1 MDVEEDVEEEYR
13 DTFVSNNNNA
23 NDEYHQKQSSSSS
36 MVIGS
41 SDTTMMMMKKPPSSS
56 SSSMI
61 DQDQHYS
68 SIPGLKWNS
77 QINLAQMY
85 RMRPKLCDVC
95 LVTDDG
101 CHIYAHRI
109 VLSSTL
115 HYFSTMFI
123 GQDFSTESFDDSIGK
138 MQDDDHDND
147 DHNNHHQNTIS
158 STYNINFIEQNQYEI
173 SIKNL
178 DGNSLNEIIKYCY
191 LGHCNIN
198 ETNVELL
205 LSAATMLNCKD
216 IIKICCEF
224 LCSRLKITN
233 AIGINTFAD
242 IMSLKD
248 LKDFTFQFILN
259 NFVKIIQNEEFLQ
272 LSSPERIIEII
283 SSDYLDTG
291 DEGEHIVLSAIINW
305 IMYNYNERQKYLS
318 NLIKHIRFPRFNQE
332 ELFNIENEYPLVK
345 NEPVTKDLLIEALKY
360 HLMKN
365 SCDINS
371 LLQLSSSSSK
381 HFNSM
386 NDITTTNEND
396 DKTMTEYL
404 KNYQSTSTS
413 SSWYNTGCGGGGA
426 VAGIKY
432 LSPQLI
438 KNIPKVFDLNN
449 ARFRERKSRQR
460 QQCLIVIGG
469 QAPKAICQCEYFDF
483 STKKW
488 NEFICE
494 LPSRRCRSGI
504 VVLNGLIFVIGGF
517 NGQCR
522 IRSVDMF
529 DTKLNKWTQCASLE
543 VKRSTLGACVLN
555 GLIYAVGGFDGTL
568 GLQSA
573 EVYNPITR
581 SWRFIAPMTTR
592 RSSVAVVTLNGL
604 LYAVGGYDGSSRQCL
619 SSVECYNPDL
629 DQWQRIPDMSQRRS
643 GAGVEVL
650 FGKIYAIGGHDGP
663 AIRKSVECFD
673 PTTQQWSQC
682 ADMIY
687 ARRNAVV
694 VVQDG
699 CLYVVGG
706 EDGQTNLKSIEI
718 YDPKLNSWSLLS
730 SEMSIGRSYAGV
742 AVVEKTW
749 S

>member
-1 MDVEEDVEEEYR
+1 MDIEEEN
-13 DTFVSNNNNA
+13 DIF
-23 NDEYHQKQSSSSS
+23 DEYHQKHQQQQSMIIGTSSSLSP
-36 MVIGS
+36 MVVE
-41 SDTTMMMMKKPPSSS
+41 TSSS
-56 SSSMI
+56 SSSFNNN
-61 DQDQHYS
+61 
-68 SIPGLKWNS
+68 SITGLLWNS
-77 QINLAQMY
+77 SNNLAQMY

-101 CHIYAHRI
+101 CHIYAHRAI
-109 VLSSTL
+109 LSSSM

-123 GQDFSTESFDDSIGK
+123 GQDFSTESTNCII
-138 MQDDDHDND
+138 DDHVDSRI
-147 DHNNHHQNTIS
+147 NNIS
-158 STYNINFIEQNQYEI
+158 SSSSSTTASASTSYNVNFIEQNQYQI

-191 LGHCNIN
+191 LGIVNIN
-198 ETNVELL
+198 ETNVQML

-224 LCSRLKITN
+224 LRSKLQTSN
-233 AIGINTFAD
+233 AIGIYSFAE
-242 IMSLKD
+242 IMGCKD
-248 LKDFTFQFILN
+248 LKDFTFAFILQ
-259 NFVKIIQNEEFLQ
+259 NFVQIFQNDEFIQ
-272 LSSPERIIEII
+272 LSTERVVEII

-291 DEGEHIVLSAIINW
+291 DEGEHIVLAAVINW
-305 IMYNYNERQKYLS
+305 IMFDYNERRQYLS
-318 NLIKHIRFPRFNQE
+318 QLIEHIRFPRFNQE
-332 ELFNIENEYPLVK
+332 ELINIENEYPLVK
-345 NEPVTKDLLIEALKY
+345 NEPASKDLLIEALKY

-365 SCDINS
+365 SC
-371 LLQLSSSSSK
+371 
-381 HFNSM
+381 
-386 NDITTTNEND
+386 
-396 DKTMTEYL
+396 
-404 KNYQSTSTS
+404 
-413 SSWYNTGCGGGGA
+413 
-426 VAGIKY
+426 
-432 LSPQLI
+432 
-438 KNIPKVFDLNN
+438 
-449 ARFRERKSRQR
+449 FRERISRTR

-483 STKKW
+483 STNKW

-504 VVLNGLIFVIGGF
+504 VVHHGLIYAIGGF

-529 DTKLNKWTQCASLE
+529 DPKSNKWTQCASLE

-581 SWRFIAPMTTR
+581 SWRFIEPMTTR

-619 SSVECYNPDL
+619 SSVECYNPEIDH
-629 DQWQRIPDMSQRRS
+629 WKRIPDMSQRRS

-650 FGKIYAIGGHDGP
+650 YEKIYAIGGHDGP
-663 AIRKSVECFD
+663 AIRKSVECYD
-673 PTTQQWSQC
+673 PTTNQWSQC

-694 VVQDG
+694 VSNDG
-699 CLYVVGG
+699 LLYVVGG
-706 EDGQTNLKSIEI
+706 EDGQTNLKSVEV
-718 YDPKLNSWSLLS
+718 YDPKSNSWSLLS

-742 AVVEKTW
+742 AVIEKTW
-749 S
+749 P

>member
-1 MDVEEDVEEEYR
+1 MDIEEEN
-13 DTFVSNNNNA
+13 DIF
-23 NDEYHQKQSSSSS
+23 DEYHQKHQQQQSMIIGTSSSLSP
-36 MVIGS
+36 MVVE
-41 SDTTMMMMKKPPSSS
+41 TSSS
-56 SSSMI
+56 SSS
-61 DQDQHYS
+61 S
-68 SIPGLKWNS
+68 FNNNSITGLLWNS
-77 QINLAQMY
+77 SNNLAQMY

-101 CHIYAHRI
+101 CHIYAHRAI
-109 VLSSTL
+109 LSSSM

-123 GQDFSTESFDDSIGK
+123 GQDFSTESTNCII
-138 MQDDDHDND
+138 DDHADSRI
-147 DHNNHHQNTIS
+147 NNIS
-158 STYNINFIEQNQYEI
+158 SSSSSTSTTASASTSYNVNFIEQNQYQI

-191 LGHCNIN
+191 LGIVNIN
-198 ETNVELL
+198 ETNVQML

-224 LCSRLKITN
+224 LRSKLQTSN
-233 AIGINTFAD
+233 AIGIYSFAE
-242 IMSLKD
+242 IMGCKD
-248 LKDFTFQFILN
+248 LKDFTFAFILQ
-259 NFVKIIQNEEFLQ
+259 NFVQIFQNDEFIQ
-272 LSSPERIIEII
+272 LSTERVVEII

-291 DEGEHIVLSAIINW
+291 DEGEHIVLAAVINW
-305 IMYNYNERQKYLS
+305 IMFDYNERRQYLS
-318 NLIKHIRFPRFNQE
+318 QLIEHIRFPRFNQE
-332 ELFNIENEYPLVK
+332 ELINIENEYPLVK
-345 NEPVTKDLLIEALKY
+345 NEPASKDLLIEALKY

-365 SCDINS
+365 SYDINS
-371 LLQLSSSSSK
+371 LLLTSTTVQQCNDSMNDEIVDNDDDGKLKNYPLLSSSS
-381 HFNSM
+381 
-386 NDITTTNEND
+386 
-396 DKTMTEYL
+396 
-404 KNYQSTSTS
+404 TS
-413 SSWYNTGCGGGGA
+413 SWNN
-426 VAGIKY
+426 KN
-432 LSPQLI
+432 LSSNLL
-438 KNIPKVFDLNN
+438 KNIPKVFDLTN
-449 ARFRERKSRQR
+449 ARFRERISRTR

-483 STKKW
+483 STNKW

-504 VVLNGLIFVIGGF
+504 VVHHGLIYAIGGF

-529 DTKLNKWTQCASLE
+529 DPKSNKWTQCASLE

-581 SWRFIAPMTTR
+581 SWRFIEPMTTR

-619 SSVECYNPDL
+619 SSVECYNPEIDH
-629 DQWQRIPDMSQRRS
+629 WKRIPDMSQRRS

-650 FGKIYAIGGHDGP
+650 YEKIYAIGGHDGP
-663 AIRKSVECFD
+663 AIRKSVECYD
-673 PTTQQWSQC
+673 PTTNQWSQC

-694 VVQDG
+694 VSNDG
-699 CLYVVGG
+699 LLYVVGG
-706 EDGQTNLKSIEI
+706 EDGQTNLKSVEV
-718 YDPKLNSWSLLS
+718 YDPKSNSWSLLS

-742 AVVEKTW
+742 AVIEKTW
-749 S
+749 P

>member
-1 MDVEEDVEEEYR
+1 MDVEDDVEEEYR

-23 NDEYHQKQSSSSS
+23 NDEYHQKQSSSS

-41 SDTTMMMMKKPPSSS
+41 SDTTTSMMMKKP

-138 MQDDDHDND
+138 MQDDDHDD
-147 DHNNHHQNTIS
+147 DQNNHHQNTIS

-404 KNYQSTSTS
+404 KNYQSTS
-413 SSWYNTGCGGGGA
+413 SSWYNTGCGGGA

-449 ARFRERKSRQR
+449 
-460 QQCLIVIGG
+460 
-469 QAPKAICQCEYFDF
+469 
-483 STKKW
+483 
-488 NEFICE
+488 
-494 LPSRRCRSGI
+494 
-504 VVLNGLIFVIGGF
+504 
-517 NGQCR
+517 
-522 IRSVDMF
+522 
-529 DTKLNKWTQCASLE
+529 
-543 VKRSTLGACVLN
+543 
-555 GLIYAVGGFDGTL
+555 
-568 GLQSA
+568 
-573 EVYNPITR
+573 
-581 SWRFIAPMTTR
+581 
-592 RSSVAVVTLNGL
+592 
-604 LYAVGGYDGSSRQCL
+604 
-619 SSVECYNPDL
+619 
-629 DQWQRIPDMSQRRS
+629 
-643 GAGVEVL
+643 
-650 FGKIYAIGGHDGP
+650 
-663 AIRKSVECFD
+663 
-673 PTTQQWSQC
+673 
-682 ADMIY
+682 
-687 ARRNAVV
+687 
-694 VVQDG
+694 
-699 CLYVVGG
+699 
-706 EDGQTNLKSIEI
+706 
-718 YDPKLNSWSLLS
+718 
-730 SEMSIGRSYAGV
+730 
-742 AVVEKTW
+742 
-749 S
+749 